1 MHCAALA
8 LKAGK
13 KFSLLTFS
21 AIQVFFPLKKT
32 DGHPLTKRLLKPIF
46 SKKNSVKFPL
56 KVTFPPPSKIHP
68 I

>member
-46 SKKNSVKFPL
+46 SKKKL
-56 KVTFPPPSKIHP
+56 GKISP
-68 I
+68 